1 MRYPIRKKETTSK
14 LQKEVG
20 RSEHVEQREFVSWF
34 RKNYEGVRIIAI
46 PNGGHRNIVT
56 AVRLKSEG
64 VTPGVPD
71 MLIPAWNLWIEMKRK
86 KGGSLS
92 KNQLDWINYLRSVQ
106 QTVIVARGFEDAKL
120 QIEEFA
126 TTIKENYGGTEP
138 D

>member
-1 MRYPIRKKETTSK
+1 
-14 LQKEVG
+14 
-20 RSEHVEQREFVSWF
+20 
-34 RKNYEGVRIIAI
+34 
-46 PNGGHRNIVT
+46 
-56 AVRLKSEG
+56 
-64 VTPGVPD
+64 

>member
-1 MRYPIRKKETTSK
+1 MRYPIRKKEITSK
-14 LQKEVG
+14 SQKEVG

-126 TTIKENYGGTEP
+126 TTIKENCGGTEP